1 MATSAGDRHGCGG
14 GVVSLVNGL
23 GGVGAIV
30 EGPLVGAVAAALG
43 WGGVMYMMVGLSL
56 IASLAAYRAEKVVE
70 GKREEEDR
78 ESLLV

>member
-1 MATSAGDRHGCGG
+1 M
-14 GVVSLVNGL
+14 VSLVNGL

-78 ESLLV
+78 ESFLV